1 MLFSIDGKYRIPLY
15 LFLLKVKD
23 AAPIDMDFVMSY
35 FTQDV
40 IEILEMTNQYCRR
53 NEIVTFRNN
62 FWKNVFVV
70 VLYTLC

>member
-1 MLFSIDGKYRIPLY
+1 MIGKYRIPLY

-23 AAPIDMDFVMSY
+23 AAPIDMDFVMPY

-70 VLYTLC
+70 VLYT

>member
-1 MLFSIDGKYRIPLY
+1 
-15 LFLLKVKD
+15 
-23 AAPIDMDFVMSY
+23 MSY